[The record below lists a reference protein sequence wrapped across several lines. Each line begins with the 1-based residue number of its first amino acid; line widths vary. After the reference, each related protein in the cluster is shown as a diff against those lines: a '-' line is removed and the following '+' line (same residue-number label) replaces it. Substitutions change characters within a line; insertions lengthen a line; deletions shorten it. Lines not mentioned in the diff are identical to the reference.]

1 MIHAI
6 AGVFGRKQLNFLPS
20 LDLEGDMME
29 TVEKLVPIWEFGT
42 FQDIDEFLKLIFTF
56 FPPSITNIIGYE
68 AQERLTTSTGGYIIN
83 EGIRHRIPMVTVHLP
98 DRPSSGGSLNLQHL
112 INAALSG
119 VDQRDYTIHRVEHP
133 QFFEENPETT
143 RGRMQVLTTIN
154 VEQRVNEYA
163 DVVPVFIPRRTS
175 TGGSSRQDFRTDSIS
190 NAEMITFPIH
200 DGRSAEFTL
209 TGFAVY
215 RPGHYY
221 AYTKHFPTREWLCYN
236 DAQVTAA
243 SGEEVLRDLQNNAV
257 MLFYVKR
264 GASVATVVPRPI
276 QNWSVTSMIV
286 QHMRDSL
293 ARRVKKMMK
302 KSRK

>member
-98 DRPSSGGSLNLQHL
+98 DRPSSGGS
-112 INAALSG
+112 
-119 VDQRDYTIHRVEHP
+119 
-133 QFFEENPETT
+133 
-143 RGRMQVLTTIN
+143 LTTIN

-293 ARRVKKMMK
+293 ARRIKKMMK